1 MQLYPEVSVELDL
14 SNRYVDLIDGGFDA
28 IFRIGELSDSG
39 LIARQ
44 LRPYRLVLCAS
55 PRYMETHEPLL
66 TPDDL
71 TRHECLGF
79 SHTELRTTWAFDGP
93 TGRETVQVKGHLMSD
108 SGEAIVCAGLC
119 GAGVMLQPAEL
130 VTPYLQSGQLIEI
143 LPEYKAPTRPMHL
156 VHTPDRRMTPTQNN
170 LVEVHFTLTS
180 LQHELSRILEPR
192 ASLPKARIDTIRRLS
207 EAGIP
212 VKAMFSPVIPGVNNQ
227 EMEAVMTAA
236 RSAGATCMGD
246 ILIRLP
252 HEVRGL
258 FSDWLEQHMPQLKTE
273 VMKRIDEC
281 RADFS
286 KQFSFETRMTGEGLL
301 AERLLGQFRHYFQQL
316 GFREISP
323 DDLDHTRFTRRFGS
337 PQLELF

>member
-1 MQLYPEVSVELDL
+1 MDRLFSMTVFVKAVELGSFSAAADALQMSPQLVGKNVRMLEQHLGVRLLNRTTRSQHLTEIGTTFYDRARNILAEMEIAEGLAAQTRIVPRGKLRINASVTFGIHALTPKIAEYMQLYPEVSVELCL

-44 LRPYRLVLCAS
+44 LMPYRLILCAS
-55 PRYMETHEPLL
+55 PRYLETHEPLL

-79 SHTELRTTWAFDGP
+79 SHTELRTTWTFDGP

-156 VHTPDRRMTPTQNN
+156 VHTPDRRMTPKLRSFVDFIVAN
-170 LVEVHFTLTS
+170 F
-180 LQHELSRILEPR
+180 
-192 ASLPKARIDTIRRLS
+192 
-207 EAGIP
+207 GI
-212 VKAMFSPVIPGVNNQ
+212 NQ
-227 EMEAVMTAA
+227 T
-236 RSAGATCMGD
+236 
-246 ILIRLP
+246 
-252 HEVRGL
+252 
-258 FSDWLEQHMPQLKTE
+258 EQ
-273 VMKRIDEC
+273 V
-281 RADFS
+281 
-286 KQFSFETRMTGEGLL
+286 
-301 AERLLGQFRHYFQQL
+301 
-316 GFREISP
+316 
-323 DDLDHTRFTRRFGS
+323 
-337 PQLELF
+337 